1 MSDSENI
8 DPFDLDDF
16 DPFPRFKGG
25 KAIAAD
31 DLFSHENQAPIADFQ
46 NPTEDNMPKQSLAQL
61 AQQAANHQ
69 TRSKPQTISNDDYL
83 TGLNEAQREAVLN
96 IDGPLLVLAG
106 AGTGKTR
113 VLTTRVTHILANAKA
128 WPSQILVVTFTNKA
142 AREMKERIGLQIGD
156 QVDAMQWLGTFHAI
170 TAKILRRHAE
180 LVGLRSDFTILD
192 PDDQIRMLKTII
204 RAENIDEKKW
214 PARALANVIDDWK
227 NKGLQPS
234 QVPAN
239 EGHNYADGKGIALYK
254 IYQERLKIANA
265 ADFGDMLIE
274 CLRLFQEH
282 ADILNI
288 YQERFK
294 YILIDE
300 YQDTNVVQYL
310 WLRLLAGNGKNATQ
324 NVCCVG
330 DDDQSI
336 YGWRGAEVENIL
348 RFEREFKGAKVVRL
362 EQNYRSTGHILA
374 AASGVIA
381 HNSDRLGKTLF
392 SDKEVGHKI
401 HIRSIWDGEEE
412 ARNICEKIDDFKH
425 QGVSLNEIAIL
436 VRTSAMMRA
445 FEDRL
450 SILGIPYRLV
460 GGPKFYERA
469 EIRDVIAY
477 LSLVQNQHND
487 MKFQR
492 IINVPKRGIGAS
504 SLAKMQ
510 HFARMNNMSL
520 FAAATEMVK
529 DDGFPSPLRRKIKKI
544 LTTLPYGADKQL
556 AFDTA
561 IIDPMHKL
569 KPKEIEQ
576 FKLYADN
583 KDTSLYHAAQDLLAN
598 EPLSGKA
605 RVELTKL
612 MENFSRWQSL
622 LTQIPHPDLAKLIF
636 EESGYNQMWRD
647 AITADA
653 DGRLENLQ
661 ELIGQIGQFTSLGE
675 FLEHISLVMDVD
687 EQKYNSEMVSLM
699 TLHAVKGLEFEKVFL
714 PAWEEGQFPH
724 QRALDDSG
732 QDGLEEERR
741 LAYVAITRAKQFCW
755 ISFTANRQVHG
766 QWQNNLPS
774 RFIDEIP
781 LENAEVKQANQ
792 QFGNYAQSN
801 NMGSENYFDKA
812 DAGNIEAQDYDTPGW
827 KRAQNAKKS
836 TGYQQYKTAQK
847 ARKVENNFYTGERV
861 YHAKFGLGFVLAT
874 DGSRVEVDFDQA
886 GRKKVVASFLEQS

>member
-16 DPFPRFKGG
+16 DPFPRFEGG
-25 KAIAAD
+25 KTVPKD
-31 DLFSHENQAPIADFQ
+31 DLFAAENEPPVLEPDQPS
-46 NPTEDNMPKQSLAQL
+46 MSLTQM

-69 TRSKPQTISNDDYL
+69 AKPSPSHEIDSDYMA
-83 TGLNEAQREAVLN
+83 GLNEAQKEAVEC

-113 VLTTRVTHILANAKA
+113 VLTTRITHILALRKA
-128 WPSQILVVTFTNKA
+128 WPSQMLVVTFTNKA
-142 AREMKERIGLQIGD
+142 AREMRQRIGQQIGD
-156 QVDAMQWLGTFHAI
+156 AVEGMQWLGTFHAV

-192 PDDQIRMLKTII
+192 PDDQIRLLKTII
-204 RAENIDEKKW
+204 RAENVDEKKW
-214 PARALANVIDDWK
+214 PARALANVIDNWK
-227 NKGLQPS
+227 NRGLQPN

-239 EGHNYADGKGIALYK
+239 EAHDYADGKGIALYQT
-254 IYQERLKIANA
+254 YQDRLKIANA

-274 CLRLFQEH
+274 CLRLFQEN
-282 ADILNI
+282 ADVLKI
-288 YQERFK
+288 YQNRFK

-310 WLRLLAGNGKNATQ
+310 WLRLLAGNGKDGPQ

-348 RFEREFKGAKVVRL
+348 RFEKDFKGAKTVRL

-381 HNSDRLGKTLF
+381 HNSDRLGKTLYCN
-392 SDKEVGHKI
+392 SEDGNKLIVK
-401 HIRSIWDGEEE
+401 SIWDGDEE
-412 ARNICEKIDDFKH
+412 AKSICEKIEDFRH
-425 QGVSLNEIAIL
+425 EGANLNEIAIL
-436 VRTSAMMRA
+436 MRTSALMRS

-477 LSLVQNQHND
+477 LSLVQNADND
-487 MKFQR
+487 IKFSR

-510 HFARMNNMSL
+510 HYARMNNISL
-520 FAAATEMVK
+520 YRAAAEMTK
-529 DDGFPSPLRRKIKKI
+529 DDDFPAALRRKIKKI
-544 LTTLPYGADKQL
+544 ILALPYGMDKNL
-556 AFDTA
+556 SFDA
-561 IIDPMHKL
+561 ALVDPKHKL

-583 KDTSLYHAAQDLLAN
+583 KGMNFYSAAQDLTAN
-598 EPLSGKA
+598 EPLAGKTKN
-605 RVELTKL
+605 ELKTL
-612 MENFSRWQSL
+612 MDNFKRWQSL
-622 LTQIPHPDLAKLIF
+622 ITEMPHPELAKLIF
-636 EESGYNQMWRD
+636 EESGYNDMWKQ
-647 AITADA
+647 ATTADA
-653 DGRLENLQ
+653 PGRLENLQ
-661 ELIGQIGQFTSLGE
+661 ELVGQIGQFSSLGE

-699 TLHAVKGLEFEKVFL
+699 TLHAVKGLEFEYIFL

-724 QRALDDSG
+724 QRALDESG
-732 QDGLEEERR
+732 QAGLEEERR
-741 LAYVAITRAKQFCW
+741 LAYVGITRAKRYCW

-781 LENAEVKQANQ
+781 IETAQIEQNNTQY
-792 QFGNYAQSN
+792 GNYAAPS
-801 NMGSENYFDKA
+801 GSYFDN
-812 DAGNIEAQDYDTPGW
+812 DEIETNSSFQTPGW
-827 KRAQNAKKS
+827 QRAQKVRKS
-836 TGYQQYKTAQK
+836 SGYQIYKSAQK
-847 ARKVENNFYTGERV
+847 SRKIENNFYTGERV
-861 YHAKFGLGFVLAT
+861 YHTKFGLGFVLAT
-874 DGSRVEVDFDQA
+874 DGSRVDVDFDEA
-886 GRKKVVASFLEQS
+886 GRKKVVASFLEQT

>member
-1 MSDSENI
+1 MTDSNNI

-16 DPFPRFKGG
+16 DPFPRFDAG
-25 KAIAAD
+25 KAVAKD
-31 DLFSHENQAPIADFQ
+31 DLFAPTHNVAP
-46 NPTEDNMPKQSLAQL
+46 NAELPAPSGLAQM

-69 TRSKPQTISNDDYL
+69 SQAPVRNAIATYDDYMS
-83 TGLNEAQREAVLN
+83 GLNEPQRQAVEATE
-96 IDGPLLVLAG
+96 GPLLVLAG

-113 VLTTRVTHILANAKA
+113 VLTTRLTHILAQHKA
-128 WPSQILVVTFTNKA
+128 WPSQLLVVTFTNKA
-142 AREMKERIGLQIGD
+142 AREMRQRIGAQIGD
-156 QVDAMQWLGTFHAI
+156 AVEGMQWLGTFHAV

-204 RAENIDEKKW
+204 RAENVDEKKW
-214 PARALANVIDDWK
+214 PARALANSIDNWK
-227 NKGLQPS
+227 NRGLQPN

-239 EGHNYADGKGIALYK
+239 EAHDYADGKGIALYQT
-254 IYQERLKIANA
+254 YQNRLKIANA

-274 CLRLFQEH
+274 CLRLFQEN
-282 ADILNI
+282 ADVLKI
-288 YQERFK
+288 YQDRFK

-310 WLRLLAGNGKNATQ
+310 WLRLLAGNGKDRPQ

-348 RFEREFKGAKVVRL
+348 RFERDFKGAKTVRL

-381 HNSDRLGKTLF
+381 HNSDRLGKTLY
-392 SDKEVGHKI
+392 SKAEDGLKLVVK
-401 HIRSIWDGEEE
+401 SVWDGEEE
-412 ARNICEKIDDFKH
+412 ARVICEKIEDFRH
-425 QGVSLNEIAIL
+425 EGVDLNEIAIL
-436 VRTSAMMRA
+436 VRTSTLMRA

-477 LSLVQNQHND
+477 LSLVQNHDND
-487 MKFQR
+487 IKFQR

-510 HFARMNNMSL
+510 HFARMNNISL
-520 FAAATEMVK
+520 YAAATQMTK
-529 DDGFPSPLRRKIKKI
+529 DDGFPAALRRKIKKI
-544 LTTLPYGADKQL
+544 INTLPYGMDKNIS
-556 AFDTA
+556 FETA
-561 IIDPMHKL
+561 LSDAKNKL
-569 KPKEIEQ
+569 KPNEIEQ
-576 FKLYADN
+576 FKLYAGHKN
-583 KDTSLYHAAQDLLAN
+583 MNLLAAAQDLMAN
-598 EPLSGKA
+598 EPLTGKTKT
-605 RVELTKL
+605 ELTKL
-612 MENFSRWQSL
+612 MQNFDRWSGFI
-622 LTQIPHPDLAKLIF
+622 TEMPHAELAKLIF
-636 EESGYNQMWRD
+636 EESGYNNMWQE
-647 AITADA
+647 ATTADA
-653 DGRLENLQ
+653 AGRLENLQ
-661 ELIGQIGQFTSLGE
+661 ELVGQIGQFSSLGE

-699 TLHAVKGLEFEKVFL
+699 TLHAVKGLEYEKIFL

-724 QRALDDSG
+724 QRALDESG
-732 QDGLEEERR
+732 QAGLEEERR
-741 LAYVAITRAKQFCW
+741 LAYVGITRAKKYCW

-781 LENAEVKQANQ
+781 LETAEIEQANNQ
-792 QFGNYAQSN
+792 YGNYAQQNTSYLDDHKTGYASDSFN
-801 NMGSENYFDKA
+801 
-812 DAGNIEAQDYDTPGW
+812 TPGW
-827 KRAQNAKKS
+827 QRAQKAKQS
-836 TGYQQYKTAQK
+836 SGYQNFKSAQK

-861 YHAKFGLGFVLAT
+861 YHSKFGYGFVLAA
-874 DGSRVEVDFDQA
+874 DGSRCEIDFDDV
-886 GRKKVVASFLEQS
+886 GRKKVVASFLEQT

>member
-1 MSDSENI
+1 MSDSNNI

-16 DPFPRFKGG
+16 DPFPRFEGG
-25 KAIAAD
+25 KTVPKD
-31 DLFSHENQAPIADFQ
+31 DLFAAENEPPLLEPAVNVQ
-46 NPTEDNMPKQSLAQL
+46 PTVNTQEGMSLTQMAQK
-61 AQQAANHQ
+61 AANQQSRPSPNHKIV
-69 TRSKPQTISNDDYL
+69 SDYMA
-83 TGLNEAQREAVLN
+83 GLNEPQREAVET

-113 VLTTRVTHILANAKA
+113 VLTTRITHILALRKA
-128 WPSQILVVTFTNKA
+128 WPSQMLVVTFTNKA
-142 AREMKERIGLQIGD
+142 AREMRQRIGLQIGD
-156 QVDAMQWLGTFHAI
+156 AVEGMQWLGTFHAV

-214 PARALANVIDDWK
+214 PARALANAIDNWK
-227 NKGLQPS
+227 NRGLQPS
-234 QVPAN
+234 QVPSN
-239 EGHNYADGKGIALYK
+239 EAHDYADGKGIALYQT
-254 IYQERLKIANA
+254 YQDRLKIANA

-274 CLRLFQEH
+274 CLRLFQEN
-282 ADILNI
+282 ADVLKI

-300 YQDTNVVQYL
+300 YQDTNTVQYL
-310 WLRLLAGNGKNATQ
+310 WLRLLAGNGKNGLQ

-336 YGWRGAEVENIL
+336 YGWRGAEIENIL
-348 RFEREFKGAKVVRL
+348 RFEKDFKGAKTVRL

-381 HNSDRLGKTLF
+381 HNSDRLGKTLY
-392 SDKEVGHKI
+392 SKNEDGNKLIVK
-401 HIRSIWDGEEE
+401 SVWDGEEE
-412 ARNICEKIDDFKH
+412 AKAICEKIEDFR
-425 QGVSLNEIAIL
+425 QEGADLNEIAIL
-436 VRTSAMMRA
+436 VRTSTLMRA

-477 LSLVQNQHND
+477 LSLVQNADND
-487 MKFQR
+487 IKFSR

-510 HFARMNNMSL
+510 HYARMNNISL
-520 FAAATEMVK
+520 FRAATEMTR
-529 DDGFPSPLRRKIKKI
+529 DDNFPTPLRKKIKKVI
-544 LTTLPYGADKQL
+544 LGLPYGMGKNLSFEAAL
-556 AFDTA
+556 N
-561 IIDPMHKL
+561 DPRHKL

-583 KDTSLYHAAQDLLAN
+583 KGMELYDAAQDLGAN
-598 EPLSGKA
+598 EPLTGRTKTELKA
-605 RVELTKL
+605 L
-612 MENFSRWQSL
+612 MENFTRWQGL
-622 LTQIPHPDLAKLIF
+622 ITAMPHPELAKLIF
-636 EESGYNQMWRD
+636 EESGYNNMWQE
-647 AITADA
+647 ATTADA
-653 DGRLENLQ
+653 PGRLENLQ
-661 ELIGQIGQFTSLGE
+661 ELIGQIGQFSSLGE

-699 TLHAVKGLEFEKVFL
+699 TLHAVKGLEYEFVFL

-724 QRALDDSG
+724 QRAMDESG
-732 QDGLEEERR
+732 QAGLEEERR
-741 LAYVAITRAKQFCW
+741 LAYVGITRAKKYCW
-755 ISFTANRQVHG
+755 VSFTANRLVHG

-781 LENAEVKQANQ
+781 IATAQIEQNNTQY
-792 QFGNYAQSN
+792 GNYAQN
-801 NMGSENYFDKA
+801 NTSYFD
-812 DAGNIEAQDYDTPGW
+812 DEEIETNSSFQTPGW
-827 KRAQNAKKS
+827 QRAQAAKKS
-836 TGYQQYKTAQK
+836 TGYQKHKTLQK
-847 ARKVENNFYTGERV
+847 TRKIENNFYTGERV
-861 YHAKFGLGFVLAT
+861 YHDKFGLGFVLAT
-874 DGSRVEVDFDQA
+874 DGSRVEVDFDEA
-886 GRKKVVASFLEQS
+886 GRKKVVASFLEQT